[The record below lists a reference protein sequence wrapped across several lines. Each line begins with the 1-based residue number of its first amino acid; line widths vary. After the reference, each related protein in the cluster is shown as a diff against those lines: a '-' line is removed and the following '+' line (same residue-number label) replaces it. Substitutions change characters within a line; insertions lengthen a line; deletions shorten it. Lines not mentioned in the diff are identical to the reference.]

1 MLGNN
6 ARYGGTTMGR
16 LTGKSAIIT
25 GAAQGI
31 GAAYAKGLAAEGAK
45 VSLCDLTNPSRVV
58 DEIRGAGGE
67 AIGQPCDITNPED
80 VSRLMRGTY
89 DEFGGIDILVNN
101 AALFGTLALKPFDQ
115 ITSEE
120 WDRVMVVNTRGPFEC
135 IKAVTPYMKEKQ
147 YGKIIN
153 VTSSG
158 VFKGIPMLLH
168 YVTSKAAVIGLTR
181 SVARE
186 LGGFG
191 IRVNVLAPGLTVSE
205 MVKGN
210 AAYDTSRELNVGSRA
225 LKREQV
231 PEDLVGTVVFLA
243 SSDSDFMTGQTV
255 LVDGGSAML

>member
-1 MLGNN
+1 
-6 ARYGGTTMGR
+6 MGR
-16 LTGKSAIIT
+16 LEGKSAIVS
-25 GAAQGI
+25 GASQGI

-45 VSLCDLTNPSRVV
+45 VALCDINDPATVV
-58 DEIRGAGGE
+58 GEIRAAGGE
-67 AIGQPCDITNPED
+67 AIGLICDITKPDE
-80 VSRLMRGTY
+80 VARLMQAT
-89 DEFGGIDILVNN
+89 DEAFGGIDILVNN

-135 IKAVTPYMKEKQ
+135 IKAVAPYMKKKQ

-153 VTSSG
+153 ITSSG
-158 VFKGIPMLLH
+158 VMKGIPMLLH
-168 YVTSKAAVIGLTR
+168 YVASKAAVIGLTR

-210 AAYDTSRELNVGSRA
+210 AAYETSRELNVGSRA
-225 LKREQV
+225 IKREQV
-231 PEDLVGTVVFLA
+231 PEDLVGTVIYLA
-243 SSDSDFMTGQTV
+243 SPDSDFMTGQTV